1 MKRLC
6 RTEGPDALLCGVCG
20 GIARYF
26 NVDPTVV
33 RVATVLLVAFAGLS
47 LWVYIIAAL
56 IMPKEWVLVNEF
68 VPDSSRGPLLNCLL
82 ESPALCSGSHEM
94 KCKWMDGG

>member
-1 MKRLC
+1 MKRLY
-6 RTEGPDALLCGVCG
+6 RTEGPDAVLCGVCG

-33 RVATVLLVAFAGLS
+33 RVATALLVACAGLS

-56 IMPKEWVLVNEF
+56 IMPKE
-68 VPDSSRGPLLNCLL
+68 S
-82 ESPALCSGSHEM
+82 AL
-94 KCKWMDGG
+94 

>member
-1 MKRLC
+1 MKRLY
-6 RTEGPDALLCGVCG
+6 RTQGPDAILCGVCG

-47 LWVYIIAAL
+47 LWVYIVAAL
-56 IMPKEWVLVNEF
+56 IMPKE
-68 VPDSSRGPLLNCLL
+68 C
-82 ESPALCSGSHEM
+82 
-94 KCKWMDGG
+94 

>member
-6 RTEGPDALLCGVCG
+6 RTTGPDALLCGVCG
-20 GIARYF
+20 GIARYL

-33 RVATVLLVAFAGLS
+33 RVVTVLLVAFAGLS

-56 IMPKEWVLVNEF
+56 IIPKETY
-68 VPDSSRGPLLNCLL
+68 
-82 ESPALCSGSHEM
+82 
-94 KCKWMDGG
+94 

>member
-1 MKRLC
+1 MKKLY
-6 RTEGPDALLCGVCG
+6 RTEGRDAVICGVCG

-26 NVDPTVV
+26 NVDPTIV

-56 IMPKEWVLVNEF
+56 IMPKE
-68 VPDSSRGPLLNCLL
+68 SSLY
-82 ESPALCSGSHEM
+82 
-94 KCKWMDGG
+94 